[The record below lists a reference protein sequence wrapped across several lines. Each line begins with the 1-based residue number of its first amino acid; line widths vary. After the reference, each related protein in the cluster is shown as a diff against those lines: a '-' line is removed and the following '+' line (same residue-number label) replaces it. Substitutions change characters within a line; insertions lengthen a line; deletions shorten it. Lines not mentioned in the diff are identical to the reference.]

1 MAEKK
6 NIPFRI
12 VGIETS
18 QFALIEDSYKDDCAI
33 DLSVGV
39 PISASD
45 EDHAIEVALN
55 VQFKCESSPFIILE
69 VKVKFDIEP
78 EAFQSLFV
86 TKKKKTAIVIPVGLS
101 RHLATLTVG
110 TARGVLHERLSKSK
124 LNDFV
129 LPTIDLTKI
138 LDEDITLDKK
148 EV

>member
-6 NIPFRI
+6 TIPFRI
-12 VGIETS
+12 VGIDTT
-18 QFALIEDSYKDDCAI
+18 QFAIIEDSYKDDCAM

-45 EDHAIEVALN
+45 EDNAIEVALS
-55 VQFKCESSPFIILE
+55 VQFKCESSSPFIILE

-78 EAFQSLFV
+78 EAFQTLVVS
-86 TKKKKTAIVIPVGLS
+86 KKKKTTIVIPVGLA

-110 TARGVLHERLSKSK
+110 TARGILHERLSKTK
-124 LNDFV
+124 LNGFV

-138 LDEDITLDKK
+138 LEEDIVLDKQ
-148 EV
+148 E